1 MEMELFKDLNVEK
14 KVLKPFQIE
23 ERIFFPV
30 IEIITIEDE
39 NHFNSINISPIAFI
53 VEENAHKYI
62 ISINRDEIDEDELFE
77 LLSLA
82 PQYKK

>member
-1 MEMELFKDLNVEK
+1 MMEMELFKDLNVEK

-53 VEENAHKYI
+53 VEENDHKYI

-77 LLSLA
+77 LLSFA
-82 PQYKK
+82 P

>member
-1 MEMELFKDLNVEK
+1 MMEMDLFKDLNVEK

-62 ISINRDEIDEDELFE
+62 ISINRDEIDEDELFKLV
-77 LLSLA
+77 LLMNN
-82 PQYKK
+82 YF